1 MPKTHRLLFFS
12 LILMLVVAACGEAS
26 TPGNESVASSNS
38 SEPTATSIPTQIS
51 EPTTPPAPTPT
62 EPPPQP
68 TEEHPQPDEATSS
81 EALSGYEVNLYQG
94 NSYSIFY
101 PPGAEP
107 LSTKTE
113 NGIAIVGPDVAVR
126 SPDVDWLYEGPAYML
141 GIETFEN
148 AEGQDIETWTRN
160 FLLTAWQQAKEGG
173 LTPPEMYPV
182 TEDGQ
187 IIEEA
192 LRSTTVRGQPAILV
206 ENNAF
211 GFLSLSYYVPC
222 GSQVAS
228 LTFQFDDEPAAG
240 THPLFP
246 LQQAIY
252 TLLKDGF
259 WCTSDEAPSLLAAI
273 AQANAETPQDEIV
286 YRLDV
291 YRDENGTFGLAYPAS
306 AQIVPAKDGSGI
318 TILGP
323 EISGRAADGDG
334 TYSGPAYAL
343 DIATFEMS
351 NASAGY
357 EAETWAREYVLS
369 LWEEEK
375 RQGTPTG
382 SLPVSE
388 DGVIDE
394 SRVGVTLLDDEP
406 AFWVQYLDFDS
417 TYRAFYLRCADRI
430 VQIGF
435 REEMPANQPLA
446 DVQRDVYSLILNTFE
461 CEPPQ

>member
-1 MPKTHRLLFFS
+1 MTKPRALLVFS
-12 LILMLVVAACGEAS
+12 LLIMLSLAACSGTSPSEREPAAPVAPTA
-26 TPGNESVASSNS
+26 TPMPTQAPTQSP
-38 SEPTATSIPTQIS
+38 EPTA
-51 EPTTPPAPTPT
+51 PPAPTPT
-62 EPPPQP
+62 EVPAQP
-68 TEEHPQPDEATSS
+68 TPEQPSPPSNSEE
-81 EALSGYEVNLYQG
+81 LSGYEINVYEG
-94 NSYSIFY
+94 NGYSIFY

-222 GSQVAS
+222 GSQVAN

-273 AQANAETPQDEIV
+273 AQANAETPQDETV
-286 YRLDV
+286 YRLAV

-375 RQGTPTG
+375 RQGMPTG

>member
-1 MPKTHRLLFFS
+1 MTTPRAFLLFGL
-12 LILMLVVAACGEAS
+12 LIMLALAACSGTSPSEREAAA
-26 TPGNESVASSNS
+26 PA
-38 SEPTATSIPTQIS
+38 EPTATPMPTQAPTQPL
-51 EPTTPPAPTPT
+51 EPTAPPAPTPT
-62 EPPPQP
+62 AVPTPPTPEQ
-68 TEEHPQPDEATSS
+68 SS
-81 EALSGYEVNLYQG
+81 PPSNSEDLSGYEINLYEG
-94 NSYSIFY
+94 NGFSIFY
-101 PPGAEP
+101 PPGAEAR
-107 LSTKTE
+107 STKTE

-126 SPDVDWLYEGPAYML
+126 SPDVDWLYEGPAYTF

-182 TEDGQ
+182 TEDGE

-206 ENNAF
+206 ESNVF

-222 GSQVAS
+222 GAQVAS

-240 THPLFP
+240 TNPLVP
-246 LQQAIY
+246 LQEAIY
-252 TLLKDGF
+252 PLLKDGF
-259 WCTSDEAPSLLAAI
+259 WCTSDEAPSLLEAL
-273 AQANAETPQDEIV
+273 AQANAEGPQDETI

-291 YRDENGTFGLAYPAS
+291 YRDENGTFGLAYPAN
-306 AQIVPAKDGSGI
+306 AQLVPAKGGSGM

-323 EISGRAADGDG
+323 ESSGRVADGDG

-351 NASAGY
+351 NASTGY

-375 RQGTPTG
+375 QQGTPTG

-394 SRVGVTLLDDEP
+394 SRVGVTLLDGEP
-406 AFWVQYLDFDS
+406 AFWVQYSNSGS
-417 TYRAFYLRCADRI
+417 TYRAFYFRCIDRI
-430 VQIGF
+430 VQVGF
-435 REEMPANQPLA
+435 REEIPANQPLA
-446 DVQRDVYSLILNTFE
+446 DVQRDLYSLILNTFE
-461 CEPPQ
+461 CAPPR